1 MKKNIFNNAY
11 EIDYILIGIV
21 SDIKEHKLAWLIN
34 QIFNFDLIKMK
45 NLKIKIVKNKIL
57 EISNY
62 MQNANDFN
70 IRLIKNKLV
79 RGINVEKEQY
89 LIKKLSK
96 FDYLMQIYDYNNKF
110 RIDNIINNL
119 NKESCIQFANFVD
132 VKFVKERDL
141 LLI

>member
-1 MKKNIFNNAY
+1 M
-11 EIDYILIGIV
+11 IGIV

>member
-1 MKKNIFNNAY
+1 
-11 EIDYILIGIV
+11 
-21 SDIKEHKLAWLIN
+21 
-34 QIFNFDLIKMK
+34 
-45 NLKIKIVKNKIL
+45 
-57 EISNY
+57 
-62 MQNANDFN
+62 
-70 IRLIKNKLV
+70 
-79 RGINVEKEQY
+79 EKEQY